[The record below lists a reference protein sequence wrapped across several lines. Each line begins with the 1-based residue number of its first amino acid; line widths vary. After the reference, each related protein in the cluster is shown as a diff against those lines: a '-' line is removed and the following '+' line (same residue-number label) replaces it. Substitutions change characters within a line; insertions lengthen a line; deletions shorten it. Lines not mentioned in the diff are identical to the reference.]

1 MRVTSKGQ
9 ITIPQAIRDKYG
21 FLPETEVAFVEEG
34 ERVYLV
40 KQPATTTPGRGQRL
54 LAQLRGRAT
63 VRLTTEEILA
73 LTRGEA

>member
-1 MRVTSKGQ
+1 MRLTSKGQ
-9 ITIPQAIRDKYG
+9 VTIPQAIRDKYG
-21 FLPETEVAFVEEG
+21 FLPETDVAFVEEG

-63 VRLTTEEILA
+63 VGMTTEALLA